1 MHYLCYG
8 RKFRVEK
15 MATGQ
20 WQAVGRASGRPLYV
34 LDKLGSRQTEIEMQ
48 AALDAWAKHT
58 GATKVAQ
65 HEAPAQGWQD
75 KGGQL
80 ELFKNMQRVPC

>member
-34 LDKLGSRQTEIEMQ
+34 LDKLGYRQTEIEMQ
-48 AALDAWAKHT
+48 AALDTWAKHT

-65 HEAPAQGWQD
+65 HEAPAPSWQD